1 MKAADV
7 MVRNVITVGP
17 DATVGEVAELLL
29 ANRISGMPVIDGN
42 GKLVGIVS
50 EGDLLHRVESGTE
63 QHRSRWL
70 EWLTPGRTLAAEFIK
85 SHSRRVA
92 DIMTRHV
99 VSVSPDATLDDVATT
114 MESNGIKRMPVVE
127 GDKLVGMITRA
138 NLVQALATLYKKA
151 VPATVDD
158 TALRENVLAQLESQ
172 SWTHP
177 SLLNVT
183 VHDGAVDLWGI
194 VDSVAEKRA
203 VRVAT
208 EVTPG
213 VKSVNDNLIVRP
225 TESYA

>member
-17 DATVGEVAELLL
+17 DSTVGDVAELLL
-29 ANRISGMPVIDGN
+29 ANRISGMPVVDSN
-42 GKLVGIVS
+42 GKVVGIVS

-63 QHRSRWL
+63 QQRSRWL
-70 EWLTPGRTLAAEFIK
+70 EWLTPGRTLAAEFVK

-99 VSVSPDATLDDVATT
+99 VTVAPDTTLDEVATT
-114 MESNGIKRMPVVE
+114 MESNGIKRMPVVQ

-158 TALRENVLAQLESQ
+158 TALRESVLAQLESQ
-172 SWTHP
+172 AWTHP

-183 VHDGAVDLWGI
+183 VHEGAVDLWGI

-203 VRVAT
+203 VRVAA